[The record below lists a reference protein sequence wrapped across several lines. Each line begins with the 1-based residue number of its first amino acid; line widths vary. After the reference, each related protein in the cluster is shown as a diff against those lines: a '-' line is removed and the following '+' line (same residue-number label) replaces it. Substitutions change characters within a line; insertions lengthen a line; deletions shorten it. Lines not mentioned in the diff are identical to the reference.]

1 MDKIVT
7 IIGGIAVDIEGIPY
21 KPLIYKDSNPGS
33 INISFG
39 GVGRNIAFFTE

>member
-21 KPLIYKDSNPGS
+21 KPLILLK
-33 INISFG
+33 IL
-39 GVGRNIAFFTE
+39 VG